1 MDNPDITTVLDK
13 LLNILGKFSKLDLSF
28 HKEILK
34 IVLLYRMFEARHKD
48 LSNGKRYIEPVKLG
62 QIWNS
67 LIHLKNIENFRSY
80 LEMFVFYSHL
90 ILNC

>member
-34 IVLLYRMFEARHKD
+34 IVQ
-48 LSNGKRYIEPVKLG
+48 NV
-62 QIWNS
+62 
-67 LIHLKNIENFRSY
+67 
-80 LEMFVFYSHL
+80 
-90 ILNC
+90 

>member
-13 LLNILGKFSKLDLSF
+13 LLNILGKFSKLDLF
-28 HKEILK
+28 FNKEILK

-67 LIHLKNIENFRSY
+67 LIHLKHSKFPIIFRDVFVLFVSY
-80 LEMFVFYSHL
+80 LRD
-90 ILNC
+90 C